1 MVSFFLM
8 HDAANEPEFKISF
21 CGFSPIEF
29 RLLVIVF
36 NGLLYFNTRLVKAFV
51 SKYFLFVNLV
61 LSFFLIII
69 IYSHQKQLDKN
80 DGVN

>member
-21 CGFSPIEF
+21 WGFSPIEF

-36 NGLLYFNTRLVKAFV
+36 NILLYFNTHLVKTLV
-51 SKYFLFVNLV
+51 SKYFVFVNLV
-61 LSFFLIII
+61 LSLFLIII
-69 IYSHQKQLDKN
+69 IHSHQKQLDKN
-80 DGVN
+80 ERA